1 MANEGRR
8 RKLSAILSADVKDY
22 SRLMS
27 RAVSNMANYAIQVAD
42 ELKNKI
48 SVEVIDPRT
57 IAPLDIDT
65 ILESVKKTGRLVV
78 VNEDVEVCGITA
90 EICMHVI
97 ERGFDFID
105 APPRRV
111 AAANMPIPGGVLEQ
125 YALPQLADI
134 REAIEKT
141 CNI

>member
-1 MANEGRR
+1 MANEGRK

-27 RAVSNMANYAIQVAD
+27 QAVSNMANYAIQVAN

-65 ILESVKKTGRLVV
+65 ILESVKKTVGQKKARKIGKRA
-78 VNEDVEVCGITA
+78 CGTA
-90 EICMHVI
+90 FWKKCRI
-97 ERGFDFID
+97 
-105 APPRRV
+105 
-111 AAANMPIPGGVLEQ
+111 
-125 YALPQLADI
+125 I
-134 REAIEKT
+134 RIYGKY
-141 CNI
+141 